1 MKNRIFT
8 SLMVAGIFAGAGFLT
23 SCEDETFSDP
33 ILSLSETA
41 VTAAPGEDVTIT
53 VNGTVDAELESIVIT
68 KLWDGTPQDTET
80 LTSIPSTYTYT
91 VTDEDADHI
100 LTINFL
106 VTDVKG
112 KTASVDLVITVELT
126 ARQLL
131 LKYNW
136 RLSEEI
142 RKKTNEDDINDV
154 YNDDVY
160 RFNADG
166 TYDKSIGE
174 KADDFSDLWYNYCF
188 YDLNDETLKLLMSRT
203 GAFGEEVTD
212 TLNITVIDDTKLY
225 ADVTYYDLD
234 VFNTGS
240 EETPYESVEEYE
252 KRFVAVA
259 KTSSFDP
266 YMPGA
271 DDDETGP
278 ANMCADVTFEND

>member
-1 MKNRIFT
+1 MKNRMFT

-112 KTASVDLVITVELT
+112 KTIIVEV
-126 ARQLL
+126 QL
-131 LKYNW
+131 
-136 RLSEEI
+136 EI
-142 RKKTNEDDINDV
+142 ERRNQK
-154 YNDDVY
+154 
-160 RFNADG
+160 
-166 TYDKSIGE
+166 
-174 KADDFSDLWYNYCF
+174 
-188 YDLNDETLKLLMSRT
+188 
-203 GAFGEEVTD
+203 
-212 TLNITVIDDTKLY
+212 
-225 ADVTYYDLD
+225 
-234 VFNTGS
+234 
-240 EETPYESVEEYE
+240 
-252 KRFVAVA
+252 
-259 KTSSFDP
+259 
-266 YMPGA
+266 
-271 DDDETGP
+271 
-278 ANMCADVTFEND
+278 EN